1 MSTFNSHDP
10 QTIEAVL
17 DDLARGTNPILLVDT
32 CALLDVI
39 RSPCRNA
46 ATEHQ
51 LKAVLRVEEAVDA
64 GRLALCAAVVTR
76 DEWARNV
83 HQVVLEVE
91 REQRRI
97 DDGVVRFVA
106 AARLAGRP
114 EESREGVGV
123 LGVPARVH
131 AWSERLLQKATLIA
145 ASDEIKSAA
154 FKRLYE
160 GTPPA
165 RRGSDGVGDCTIF
178 ETLLALGRGLD
189 DARVKVFLTSNTK
202 DFADDDGAAH
212 PALVSEI
219 EAIGARLVFDWGWA
233 ANELQI

>member
-1 MSTFNSHDP
+1 MSTSDSHDP

-17 DDLARGTNPILLVDT
+17 DDLARETNPILLVDT
-32 CALLDVI
+32 CSLLDVI

-46 ATEHQ
+46 VTEHL

-64 GRLALCAAVVTR
+64 GRLALCAAAVTR

-83 HQVVLEVE
+83 EQVVLEVE

-97 DDGVVRFVA
+97 DDGIVRFVA
-106 AARLAGRP
+106 AARLAGRSA
-114 EESREGVGV
+114 ESREGVGI
-123 LGVPARVH
+123 LEVPARVH
-131 AWSERLLQKATLIA
+131 ASSERLLRKTTLIA
-145 ASDEIKSAA
+145 ASDEIKTAA

-189 DARVKVFLTSNTK
+189 HARVKVFLTSNTK
-202 DFADDDGAAH
+202 DFADDDGAVH
-212 PALVSEI
+212 PKLFSEV
-219 EAIGARLVFDWGWA
+219 EAIGARIVFDWGWA
-233 ANELQI
+233 AKELGI